1 MELLTNLKISPEK
14 VISDKSLVT
23 LRGGDMPVDE
33 CIHVTCFGS
42 TGEWYG
48 VYETA
53 GDLQAAIGTYCA
65 SGEATIETAQ
75 GFDCVGL

>member
-1 MELLTNLKISPEK
+1 
-14 VISDKSLVT
+14 
-23 LRGGDMPVDE
+23 MPVDE